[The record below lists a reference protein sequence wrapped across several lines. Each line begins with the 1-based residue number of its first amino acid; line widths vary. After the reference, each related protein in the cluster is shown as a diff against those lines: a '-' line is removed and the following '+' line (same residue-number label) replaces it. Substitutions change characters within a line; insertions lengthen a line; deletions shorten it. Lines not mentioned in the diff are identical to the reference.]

1 VQGKAGF
8 YRVTVVPS
16 TESGSHKAAS
26 TAGPSDPSQKGAIA
40 PVVLCIL
47 DGWGYRHDDVH
58 NAIRAAQT
66 PVMDALWH
74 AYPHTLIEASGADV
88 GLPDDQ
94 MGNSEV
100 GHLTIGAGRI
110 IRQELVRISQAV
122 RDGSIAENPELNALA
137 EQLQGSGKTLH
148 LIGLC
153 SDGGVHS
160 HIDHLGGLLHWA
172 KARGL
177 KDVCIHAITDGR
189 DTPPQSAEPFLTK
202 IEAQI
207 EAAGVGRIST
217 LCGRYWAMDRDS
229 RWERTEKAY
238 RLLTEDGTV
247 TEQTPHEVLQ
257 ASYSEEIYDEFL
269 EPTRLAP
276 GSIQSGDGLV
286 VFNFRP
292 DRVRQL
298 VKALVLEDCDGFER
312 SFIPDLNVVTFTQYE
327 AGLPVSVAFPP
338 ESLDGLLGQVVSEAG
353 LRQFRTAETEKYPH
367 VTYFMNGGI
376 EQPYPGEDRHLV
388 PSPRVATYDQAPAM
402 SAEQLTDNCISA
414 INKGIYSL
422 VVINYANPDMVGHT
436 GAMEATVE
444 AIGAVDQAVGRLLE
458 ATNRMGGTL
467 IVTADHGNAELMEGP
482 DGLPWTAHTTNPV
495 PLILVEGEKRKIP
508 GHGTAVEL
516 RSGGGLADVAP
527 TLLEILGLE
536 QPSRMS
542 GTSLIHPLGS
552 PSQPSRIPQTLGV

>member
-1 VQGKAGF
+1 
-8 YRVTVVPS
+8 
-16 TESGSHKAAS
+16 
-26 TAGPSDPSQKGAIA
+26 
-40 PVVLCIL
+40 
-47 DGWGYRHDDVH
+47 
-58 NAIRAAQT
+58 
-66 PVMDALWH
+66 
-74 AYPHTLIEASGADV
+74 
-88 GLPDDQ
+88 
-94 MGNSEV
+94 
-100 GHLTIGAGRI
+100 
-110 IRQELVRISQAV
+110 
-122 RDGSIAENPELNALA
+122 
-137 EQLQGSGKTLH
+137 
-148 LIGLC
+148 
-153 SDGGVHS
+153 
-160 HIDHLGGLLHWA
+160 
-172 KARGL
+172 
-177 KDVCIHAITDGR
+177 
-189 DTPPQSAEPFLTK
+189 
-202 IEAQI
+202 
-207 EAAGVGRIST
+207 
-217 LCGRYWAMDRDS
+217 MDRDS

-238 RLLTEDGTV
+238 RLLTEDGTIN
-247 TEQTPHEVLQ
+247 EQTPQEVLQ
-257 ASYSEEIYDEFL
+257 ASYGEEIYDEFL

>member
-1 VQGKAGF
+1 MTA
-8 YRVTVVPS
+8 VPS
-16 TESGSHKAAS
+16 TDQGSSRESNRLGSGSH
-26 TAGPSDPSQKGAIA
+26 DPGSPRGSAPTA

-47 DGWGYRHDDVH
+47 DGWGYRPDDEH

-74 AYPHTLIEASGADV
+74 AYPHTLIQASGADV

-110 IRQELVRISQAV
+110 IRQELVRIGQAV
-122 RDGSIAENPELNALA
+122 RNGSIASNPELNALA
-137 EQLQGSGKTLH
+137 DRLLSSGGTLH

-160 HIDHLGGLLHWA
+160 HVDHLGGLLRWA
-172 KARGL
+172 AARGL
-177 KDVCIHAITDGR
+177 KDVCIHVITDGR
-189 DTPPQSAEPFLTK
+189 DTPTQSAPGFLAT
-202 IEAQI
+202 IERQI
-207 EAAGVGRIST
+207 AEAGVGRIST
-217 LCGRYWAMDRDS
+217 LCGRYWAMDRDN

-238 RLLTEDGTV
+238 RLFTEEGEISTA
-247 TEQTPHEVLQ
+247 TPLQVLQ
-257 ASYSEEIYDEFL
+257 SSYAQDVTDEFL
-269 EPTRLAP
+269 EPTRLSSGAISP
-276 GSIQSGDGLV
+276 GDGLV
-286 VFNFRP
+286 CFNFRP

-298 VKALVLEDCDGFER
+298 MRALVVPSFDAFPRQLIDG
-312 SFIPDLNVVTFTQYE
+312 LQVVTFTQYE
-327 AGLPVSVAFPP
+327 AGLPVAVAFPP
-338 ESLDGLLGQVVSEAG
+338 ESLDGLLGQVVSESG

-402 SAEQLTDNCISA
+402 SAEQLTDHCINA

-436 GAMEATVE
+436 GEMAATVE
-444 AIGAVDQAVGRLLE
+444 AIGTVDRSVGRLME

-467 IVTADHGNAELMEGP
+467 LVTADHGNAELMEGP
-482 DGLPWTAHTTNPV
+482 DGRPWTAHTTNPV
-495 PLILVEGEKRKIP
+495 PVILVEGEKRKLP
-508 GHGTAVEL
+508 GHGNAVQL
-516 RSGGGLADVAP
+516 REGGGLADIAP
-527 TLLEILGLE
+527 TLLEILGLP
-536 QPSRMS
+536 QPSRMT
-542 GTSLIHPLGS
+542 GQSLVVPLG
-552 PSQPSRIPQTLGV
+552 QPALASRIPQTLGV